1 MKSWVK
7 IVSAKINIAQREEGF
22 TSRIFALPD
31 HVKHVA
37 TYTLREVNRE
47 TIGVSV

>member
-1 MKSWVK
+1 LKSWVK
-7 IVSAKINIAQREEGF
+7 IVSAKINIAQREEGL

-31 HVKHVA
+31 HVKHMA
-37 TYTLREVNRE
+37 ADSLREVNRE